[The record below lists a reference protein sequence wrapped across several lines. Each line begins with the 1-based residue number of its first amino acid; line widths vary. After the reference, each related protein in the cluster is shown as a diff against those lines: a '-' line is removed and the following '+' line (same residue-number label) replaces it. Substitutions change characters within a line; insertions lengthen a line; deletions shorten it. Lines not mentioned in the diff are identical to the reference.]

1 MECCNKQTKKNQK
14 KKNKISK
21 KNISPTPIK
30 ILKNYTSEF
39 EKLKKQFQEDEIN
52 NIAFEELCTQLL
64 LKIDGIETNG
74 IVKIREIR
82 KKLIVD
88 INKILEE

>member
-21 KNISPTPIK
+21 KNTLPTSIK

-39 EKLKKQFQEDEIN
+39 VKLKKQFQ
-52 NIAFEELCTQLL
+52 
-64 LKIDGIETNG
+64 
-74 IVKIREIR
+74 
-82 KKLIVD
+82 
-88 INKILEE
+88 